1 MAKPE
6 PKPNKDNPSVK
17 NAKVRSVDLVAAAG
31 HRPGAVARLDA
42 AMVRIVTGTAERAR
56 RDAGALLSATPQFA
70 QQVSLVYAA
79 LKQDMETGADQT
91 AIREFLM
98 LFAERRNLPVPSS
111 VALDLDAAT
120 MAQWPQDLFA
130 KSARLVWERFAEM
143 RVPNPP
149 DFLAFIADDLAERRE
164 EIAALH
170 TLQTRLRTIARRGG
184 EQIPADTF

>member
-1 MAKPE
+1 MAKPA
-6 PKPNKDNPSVK
+6 PKPNKDDPSVK
-17 NAKVRSVDLVAAAG
+17 NAIRSVDLVAAAG
-31 HRPGAVARLDA
+31 ARPGAVAHLDA
-42 AMVRIVTGTAERAR
+42 AMVNAVTSTAERAR
-56 RDAGALLSATPQFA
+56 RDPGTMLPATPQFA

-130 KSARLVWERFAEM
+130 KSARLVWERFADM

-170 TLQTRLRTIARRGG
+170 TLQTRLKTIAWRGG
-184 EQIPADTF
+184 EQVPADTF

>member
-1 MAKPE
+1 
-6 PKPNKDNPSVK
+6 
-17 NAKVRSVDLVAAAG
+17 
-31 HRPGAVARLDA
+31 
-42 AMVRIVTGTAERAR
+42 
-56 RDAGALLSATPQFA
+56 
-70 QQVSLVYAA
+70 
-79 LKQDMETGADQT
+79 METGADQT

-130 KSARLVWERFAEM
+130 KAARLVWERFAEM

-149 DFLAFIADDLAERRE
+149 DFLAFIADDLAARRE

-170 TLQTRLRTIARRGG
+170 TLQAKLRTIPWRGG
-184 EQIPADTF
+184 VQIPVDNFDAF